1 MYGEERYLQCGLP
14 RLRGSA
20 RDQTEDQARH
30 TLAPS
35 LQPDAD
41 LRERHRETEIDMLPN
56 IEVKEEK
63 REGDYGI
70 WEHVDM
76 NEYIWSMK
84 TSEGLA

>member
-1 MYGEERYLQCGLP
+1 
-14 RLRGSA
+14 
-20 RDQTEDQARH
+20 
-30 TLAPS
+30 
-35 LQPDAD
+35 
-41 LRERHRETEIDMLPN
+41 MLPN